1 MAFTNMIDFK
11 VFIFS
16 LCIGLFLAYITS
28 PELDTIVVYPNPDNE
43 NKLTYKDRADNCF
56 HFTSEEV
63 ECPSDI
69 TKIRSYDIQ

>member
-1 MAFTNMIDFK
+1 MKKSFFNGK
-11 VFIFS
+11 SFIIS
-16 LCIGLFLAYITS
+16 LAVGLFFVYITTPD
-28 PELDTIVVYPNPDNE
+28 PEIIYVYPNPDNE